1 MEEKEI
7 YNPTLKEELDK
18 LLGNYVYE
26 GSKTK
31 NEMRK
36 ECALNGCEYRY
47 SGKMRKGF
55 VYQIVY
61 IDG

>member
-36 ECALNGCEYRY
+36 ECALNGCE
-47 SGKMRKGF
+47 
-55 VYQIVY
+55 
-61 IDG
+61 